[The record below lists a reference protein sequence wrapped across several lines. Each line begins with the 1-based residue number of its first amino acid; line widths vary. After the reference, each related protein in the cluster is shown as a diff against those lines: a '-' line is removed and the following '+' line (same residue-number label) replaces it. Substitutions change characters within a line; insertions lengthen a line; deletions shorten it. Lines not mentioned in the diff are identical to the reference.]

1 MQRIFRD
8 RLVQRSSSY
17 RERIATMRRVTPG
30 LSRPKTVLH
39 DFVSDSIAHL
49 SHLEEHVSAERLDQA
64 VTVLARARR
73 IHVLAQRRAFPV
85 ACYLAYALGQLEL
98 SVSLLDGVGGMVR
111 EQARAIRAEDALV
124 AVSFRSYSTEVIELT
139 ADAHRRGVPVVVITD
154 SAVSPLVRGA
164 TVAFDLGDDSDR
176 PFRSLVEPICLAQA
190 PGRERRPQD
199 HRAGR
204 REERQGGAA
213 REAMTGP
220 QGAERGAAPARPFD
234 VACLGRAAVDLYGE
248 QIGTSLEHVATF
260 ARYLGGSPANT
271 AVGAA
276 RLGLRPAMISR
287 VGDEQN
293 GRFVRETLE
302 REGVDVSQ
310 VATDPRRLT
319 ALVFLAI
326 RDRDD
331 FPHLFYRDNCA
342 DMGLVPA
349 DIDAAFI
356 ARCRALL
363 VSGTHLSQPGPRAA
377 AERAIAAACAA
388 GTRVSS
394 TSTTARCSG
403 ASGPAD
409 GAERYAASERRPR
422 ASPRCCRAATSSS
435 APRRSSASRADPRTS
450 LAALRAV
457 RARLARCWCSSAASR
472 AASPSRARFPAGSRT
487 ARAPGFPVEVFN
499 VLGAG
504 DAFMA
509 GFLRG
514 WLRDEPLATCCRYAN
529 ACGAI
534 VVSRHGCAPAMPT
547 YDELRHFLDHGS
559 STPRLR
565 EDAQLDHLHRAA
577 TRRAIDTPLFILAF
591 DHRAQLEA
599 VALVHGQQPG
609 RIAHFKSLVCEA
621 FLRSRLGRGGGGVIV
636 DDRYGEAIL
645 PKLTA
650 GATGSRGRWSCPARS
665 PSPSRRAPHSAFSCA
680 PGPRSTS
687 PSASCSCIPTTPR
700 SCATRTSSS
709 CARSPGAARPPG
721 ASC

>member
-1 MQRIFRD
+1 
-8 RLVQRSSSY
+8 
-17 RERIATMRRVTPG
+17 
-30 LSRPKTVLH
+30 
-39 DFVSDSIAHL
+39 
-49 SHLEEHVSAERLDQA
+49 
-64 VTVLARARR
+64 
-73 IHVLAQRRAFPV
+73 
-85 ACYLAYALGQLEL
+85 
-98 SVSLLDGVGGMVR
+98 
-111 EQARAIRAEDALV
+111 
-124 AVSFRSYSTEVIELT
+124 
-139 ADAHRRGVPVVVITD
+139 
-154 SAVSPLVRGA
+154 
-164 TVAFDLGDDSDR
+164 
-176 PFRSLVEPICLAQA
+176 
-190 PGRERRPQD
+190 
-199 HRAGR
+199 
-204 REERQGGAA
+204 
-213 REAMTGP
+213 MT
-220 QGAERGAAPARPFD
+220 APARPFD

-293 GRFVRETLE
+293 GRFVRETLA

-377 AERAIAAACAA
+377 AERAIDAACAA
-388 GTRVSS
+388 GTCVALDIDYRPVLWGL
-394 TSTTARCSG
+394 TG
-403 ASGPAD
+403 HAD
-409 GAERYAASERRPR
+409 GAERYAASEAAT
-422 ASPRCCRAATSSS
+422 ASIAAVLPRCDLVVGTAEEFCMAGGS
-435 APRRSSASRADPRTS
+435 ADV

-457 RARLARCWCSSAASR
+457 RAQTPALLVLKRGEQGCVAFQGAIPEKVEDGTR
-472 AASPSRARFPAGSRT
+472 AEA
-487 ARAPGFPVEVFN
+487 FPVEVFN

-514 WLRDEPLATCCRYAN
+514 WLREAPLETCCRYAN

-565 EDAQLDHLHRAA
+565 EDAQLDHLHRAG

-650 GATGSRGRWSCPARS
+650 GGYWIARPVELPGSIPLAFEAGATLGLQLRAWPSEHVAKCLVFLHPDDPAQLRDAHIEQLRALARACAATGRELLIEVIPPMRQPARDDAVDAVIARNDALCRGVLVLGMEAAPERLRASFAAAGRSPWVRGFAVGRSIFAPAAESWFAGRWNDEQVVADVV
-665 PSPSRRAPHSAFSCA
+665 RRYEEMIALWESAVEQHKETA
-680 PGPRSTS
+680 
-687 PSASCSCIPTTPR
+687 
-700 SCATRTSSS
+700 
-709 CARSPGAARPPG
+709 
-721 ASC
+721 